1 MVDRHRETS
10 AFSSG
15 TARSAEHLKHDPAAP
30 NGALQE
36 VCSWEWDLRTNR
48 VHWSDELCSLM
59 GINKSDVPQNL
70 DEFTRMVH
78 PEDQQVVTADIRA
91 VSSGVPFEHKIRLLP
106 RSGGTRVV
114 YSHGIPICER
124 SGKIVSVIGF
134 CRWFSDA
141 NTQETRPLGTALL
154 LAQAEQTANFG
165 TWEFD
170 LKTRFGKFSSHLA
183 QMLGCDFGVRISEDE
198 YRTKIH
204 PDDRAGV
211 LEITRSAEKERK
223 PFQYVARY
231 LLPGGGVRHHLVR
244 GIPITDVTGAVT
256 SIVGLT
262 FDFSDQN
269 HAEGELHR
277 LSQRLLRARDD
288 ERRNVARE
296 LHESTGQTLAALKMS
311 LGRLRQAL
319 PADHET
325 LHNFL
330 QSSLDLAEDAVREI
344 RTLSYL
350 MHPPML
356 DEAGLRS
363 ALTWYAKGFAER
375 SGISVY
381 LDVPEDFG
389 RHGQELE
396 TTVFRI
402 VQEALTNVHRYSGS
416 RTVTIRLSRATDRIS
431 AEIKDEGCGLPLAS
445 PTSGWNTLPGV
456 GIVGMRERVKQLKGR
471 FDIESSPG
479 KGTTV
484 RVVLPIVE
492 RQTSPRQNRKETHHA

>member
-1 MVDRHRETS
+1 
-10 AFSSG
+10 
-15 TARSAEHLKHDPAAP
+15 
-30 NGALQE
+30 
-36 VCSWEWDLRTNR
+36 
-48 VHWSDELCSLM
+48 M
-59 GINKSDVPQNL
+59 GVGKSDVPQSL
-70 DEFTRMVH
+70 DEFTRLVH
-78 PEDQQVVTADIRA
+78 PEDQQVVKADIRA
-91 VSSGVPFEHKIRLLP
+91 ASSGVPFEHRIRLLP
-106 RSGGTRVV
+106 RGGDPCAIQ
-114 YSHGIPICER
+114 SHGIPICDR
-124 SGKIVSVIGF
+124 SGRIVSVVGL
-134 CRWFSDA
+134 CRRLNDA
-141 NTQETRPLGTALL
+141 NTPEVSPLGTALL

-170 LKTRFGKFSSHLA
+170 PKTRCATLSSHLA
-183 QMLGCDFGVRISEDE
+183 QMLGFDPGTRLPESE
-198 YRTKIH
+198 YWSNIH
-204 PDDRAGV
+204 PDDRTEV
-211 LEITRSAEKERK
+211 LEMTRTAEKERK

-244 GIPITDVTGAVT
+244 GVPLADATGAVT

-277 LSQRLLRARDD
+277 LSQKLLRARDD

-319 PADHET
+319 PPGDEI
-325 LHNFL
+325 LHNL
-330 QSSLDLAEDAVREI
+330 LRSSLDLAEDAVREI

-381 LDVPEDFG
+381 LDAPEDFG
-389 RHGQELE
+389 RCGQELE

-416 RTVTIRLSRATDRIS
+416 STATIRLSRAAETIS
-431 AEIKDEGCGLPLAS
+431 AEIKDDGCGLPPPSL
-445 PTSGWNTLPGV
+445 TSGWTMLPGV

-484 RVVLPIVE
+484 RVVLPLVE
-492 RQTSPRQNRKETHHA
+492 HQPRLRQSRKGTPRS